1 MREYKRKFK
10 EFNKLKSLRTQM
22 EKLRL
27 IASQIIR
34 REKLKLRL
42 CVAEQHVFEKNVE
55 PIELFLKQTPLPK
68 GRPPENKK
76 KIVRIFKKKK
86 RLFSK
91 KIKKPAQPLPLLK
104 KKRQYIKKTG
114 INSADAAG
122 KPKYL
127 ARKMMFLKLKEK
139 NKMRRNKLLK
149 LIRKTTK
156 KLIPEENIPNKN
168 QENPNEPRDNLL
180 NGEES
185 KKPQKMLR
193 CELKGLVRTQ
203 NSKELSLFME
213 ISKKSAMSRKV
224 LRSRNV
230 KGKLRSNKM
239 YRYNV

>member
-1 MREYKRKFK
+1 
-10 EFNKLKSLRTQM
+10 M

-42 CVAEQHVFEKNVE
+42 SVAEQHVFEKNVE

-91 KIKKPAQPLPLLK
+91 KIKKPPKQTPLIK

-114 INSADAAG
+114 VSNANASLKTTGNS
-122 KPKYL
+122 KYM
-127 ARKMMFLKLKEK
+127 ARKMILMKIKEK
-139 NKMRRNKLLK
+139 NKMKRNKLLK

-156 KLIPEENIPNKN
+156 KLIPEENHPKN
-168 QENPNEPRDNLL
+168 QENPNEPRDNL
-180 NGEES
+180 NGEEI
-185 KKPQKMLR
+185 KKPQKTLR

-203 NSKELSLFME
+203 NTKELSLFME